1 MRAIGLMQGNRD
13 SYRKSI
19 IAIGLNPAWQKILLF
34 NEFIPGEINRAV
46 SVSCAPAGKGINFAK
61 AAKNWGGN
69 VTVCQFIGG
78 STGENIIR
86 ELKNRKIRD
95 ISVKIPTPTRV
106 CTTCLC
112 KKKGEAT
119 ELIEPALQISH
130 SAVRSLKKGIL
141 ENIPFCAGVSLCG
154 TYPKGVNPDFYAD
167 IATAARKKGIPV
179 LLDGFS
185 GISETLERGVEILK
199 VNIEE
204 FGKITGE
211 KNIYK
216 AAKAFFRKYDVNV
229 LAVTAGPST
238 SYLFDR
244 NGGYEYSIPSIPGI
258 INPIGAGD
266 TVSAVFFCE
275 FLKGTPLHEAF
286 RLALGAGTAS
296 CLDLLPAEFK
306 ADKARKIAGK
316 INCVSSISI

>member
-1 MRAIGLMQGNRD
+1 MKN
-13 SYRKSI
+13 S
-19 IAIGLNPAWQKILLF
+19 
-34 NEFIPGEINRAV
+34 
-46 SVSCAPAGKGINFAK
+46 AK
-61 AAKNWGGN
+61 
-69 VTVCQFIGG
+69 
-78 STGENIIR
+78 
-86 ELKNRKIRD
+86 LP
-95 ISVKIPTPTRV
+95 VK
-106 CTTCLC
+106 
-112 KKKGEAT
+112 
-119 ELIEPALQISH
+119 
-130 SAVRSLKKGIL
+130 
-141 ENIPFCAGVSLCG
+141 
-154 TYPKGVNPDFYAD
+154 
-167 IATAARKKGIPV
+167 
-179 LLDGFS
+179 
-185 GISETLERGVEILK
+185 
-199 VNIEE
+199 
-204 FGKITGE
+204 